1 MYFPLRIGGD
11 QKMKFLI
18 YLSFVGIGL
27 FGYLT
32 IHSLVIEDYNFALMW
47 GGFLI
52 MDIGVIISHFR
63 NNK

>member
-1 MYFPLRIGGD
+1 
-11 QKMKFLI
+11 MKFLI
-18 YLSFVGIGL
+18 YLSFVGICL

-32 IHSLVIEDYNFALMW
+32 IHSVVIEDYNFALMW

>member
-1 MYFPLRIGGD
+1 
-11 QKMKFLI
+11 MKFLI

-32 IHSLVIEDYNFALMW
+32 FHSVVIEDYNFALMW

-52 MDIGVIISHFR
+52 MDISVIKSLFK